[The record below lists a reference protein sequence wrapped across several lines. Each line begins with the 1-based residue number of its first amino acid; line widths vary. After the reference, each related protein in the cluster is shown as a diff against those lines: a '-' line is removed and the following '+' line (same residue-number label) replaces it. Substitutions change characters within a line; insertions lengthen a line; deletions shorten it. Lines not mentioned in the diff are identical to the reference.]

1 MALQTLL
8 CLALVAA
15 GCGSSSSPAPVV
27 KQAAF
32 EAKAKAKGSHVAVI
46 VMENKEYSDVIG
58 SSSAP
63 FINGLARRY
72 GLATS
77 SYGVS
82 HPSLPNYL
90 ALTGGDT
97 FGISSD
103 CTSCHVGAKSIV
115 DELEG
120 KRISWKAY
128 MESMPSPCYRGGS
141 AGDYAKKHD
150 PFAYYDRIVSS
161 SRRCSKIVPYPQ
173 LAQDMHRGRL
183 PKFIWISPNLCHDMH
198 DCEVKTGDSFL
209 AGLVPPLMRA
219 LGRHGVLFLTWDEGS
234 SDRGCCGGAS
244 GGHIATIVAG
254 RDVRRGRRSAV
265 PYDHYSVLRT
275 ISELFHIAPLRNAG
289 SPSAKP
295 LDLLFKHRPRI

>member
-1 MALQTLL
+1 MLMAVQTLL
-8 CLALVAA
+8 CLALAA
-15 GCGSSSSPAPVV
+15 TGCGSSRPETPTAKPT
-27 KQAAF
+27 AF
-32 EAKAKAKGSHVAVI
+32 EAKAKGSHLAVI
-46 VMENKEYSDVIG
+46 VMENKEYGDVIG
-58 SSSAP
+58 NSSAP

-72 GLATS
+72 GLATN

-97 FGISSD
+97 FGIDSD

-120 KRISWKAY
+120 RRISWKAY
-128 MESMPSPCYRGGS
+128 MESMPTPCYRGGS

-150 PFAYYDRIVSS
+150 PFAYYDRIVASKG
-161 SRRCSKIVPYPQ
+161 RCSKIVPYSQ
-173 LAQDMHRGRL
+173 LSGDIHRGRL
-183 PKFIWISPNLCHDMH
+183 PKFLFISPNLCHDMH

-209 AGLVPPLMRA
+209 AGLVPSLLHA

-244 GGHIATIVAG
+244 GGHIATVVAG
-254 RDVRRGRRSAV
+254 RDVRKGARSGV

-275 ISELFHIAPLRNAG
+275 ISELLHIAPLRNAA
-289 SPSAKP
+289 SASTKSLDP
-295 LDLLFKHRPRI
+295 LFAHRPRL